1 MDFGKQIKKIRT
13 DRGLTQ
19 EQMAGMLNVSRQAI
33 SNWENNK
40 NLPDLELII
49 LMSRVFSM
57 TLDEL
62 ILGGNEMNNMTA
74 KLIQDGSEGRR
85 DRFNFMTTLIG
96 AILLCIGLGCFI
108 AKMLS
113 PEYVDDNGLLHEAFY
128 LIPIGFLF
136 VFSSMITFS
145 VLGVRKL
152 VKVLRGR

>member
-33 SNWENNK
+33 STWENNK
-40 NLPDLELII
+40 KLPDLELII

-96 AILLCIGLGCFI
+96 AILLCIGVGCII